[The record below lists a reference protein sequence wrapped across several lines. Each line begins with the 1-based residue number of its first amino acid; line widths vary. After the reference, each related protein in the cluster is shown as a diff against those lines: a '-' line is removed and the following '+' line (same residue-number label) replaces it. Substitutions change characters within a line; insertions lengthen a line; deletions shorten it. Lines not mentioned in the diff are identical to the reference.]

1 MLLISVSWFE
11 NWKSGNQFCRLSSE
25 YNWHCVFC
33 CVWTANVCHKPSFL
47 NISGWLMRNPIVENF
62 TWAHLDHITNTTL
75 GSLYCIIYFPVCH
88 SQMKI
93 WMEMAK
99 WEAFLYCYQSGLGE
113 GNWVIYLFNYFI
125 CFSLAVSWVKSF
137 ASFGFLYR
145 TSIGAKWESMVL
157 VSCDTYWLSA
167 LGQGIGLP
175 L

>member
-11 NWKSGNQFCRLSSE
+11 NWKSGNQFFRLSSE

-33 CVWTANVCHKPSFL
+33 CVSTANVCHKPSFL

-62 TWAHLDHITNTTL
+62 TWAHLVHITNTTL

-113 GNWVIYLFNYFI
+113 GNWVIYLFILFALVLQ
-125 CFSLAVSWVKSF
+125 FHGWSPLHPLAF
-137 ASFGFLYR
+137 F
-145 TSIGAKWESMVL
+145 TEQVL
-157 VSCDTYWLSA
+157 VQNGSPWC
-167 LGQGIGLP
+167 
-175 L
+175 

>member
-113 GNWVIYLFNYFI
+113 GNWVIYLFILFALVLQ
-125 CFSLAVSWVKSF
+125 FHGWSPLHPLAF
-137 ASFGFLYR
+137 F
-145 TSIGAKWESMVL
+145 TEQVL
-157 VSCDTYWLSA
+157 VQNGSPWC
-167 LGQGIGLP
+167 
-175 L
+175 

>member
-93 WMEMAK
+93 CMEMAK

-113 GNWVIYLFNYFI
+113 GNWVIYLFILFALVLQ
-125 CFSLAVSWVKSF
+125 FHGWSPLHPLAF
-137 ASFGFLYR
+137 F
-145 TSIGAKWESMVL
+145 TEQVL
-157 VSCDTYWLSA
+157 VQNGSPWC
-167 LGQGIGLP
+167 
-175 L
+175 

>member
-47 NISGWLMRNPIVENF
+47 NISVWLMRNPIVENF

-113 GNWVIYLFNYFI
+113 GNWVIYLFILFALVLQ
-125 CFSLAVSWVKSF
+125 FHGWSPLHPLAF
-137 ASFGFLYR
+137 F
-145 TSIGAKWESMVL
+145 TEQVL
-157 VSCDTYWLSA
+157 VQNGSPWC
-167 LGQGIGLP
+167 
-175 L
+175 

>member
-11 NWKSGNQFCRLSSE
+11 NWKSGNQFFRLSSE

-33 CVWTANVCHKPSFL
+33 CVSTANVCHKPSFL
-47 NISGWLMRNPIVENF
+47 NISGWLMRNPIVEN
-62 TWAHLDHITNTTL
+62 L
-75 GSLYCIIYFPVCH
+75 GSSCSHHQHNTGIIVLHNIFSSLSFPDEKVC
-88 SQMKI
+88 
-93 WMEMAK
+93 MEMVK